1 MMAAQQCTRGE
12 SSGNAQEKKEQVKYR
27 DFTQQGQ
34 ADILLMFYQ
43 DERSDWRFYL
53 TSFRGYC
60 SVWSVNLQ
68 ESMRQ

>member
-1 MMAAQQCTRGE
+1 MHQGGSA
-12 SSGNAQEKKEQVKYR
+12 GNAHKQKEQVKYR

-60 SVWSVNLQ
+60 SVRSVNLH